1 MKTLN
6 LDGAKVAS
14 ILIILSLFLPYMSY
28 DIGVNGEAVEVTG
41 FEMIEGFF
49 EIFDDISNSD
59 PSLNAVLQE
68 IDQLQEIPV
77 RDDLDIPLRIYILL
91 IGILM
96 FCLSPVLFALSSI
109 IGGYISRKHI
119 PALPKNLGKIHLG
132 FFIIMILMLLIGL
145 DRIPKFLG
153 IGVWLGGLSSIG
165 YIIEIPVDNAVKS
178 TTSVV
183 NISLKRKRI
192 NDPNSDIKDSRYCM
206 NCGSENSIANV
217 VCKSCSV
224 PLKYNRRLK

>member
-14 ILIILSLFLPYMSY
+14 IVIILSLFLPYMSY
-28 DIGVNGEAVEVTG
+28 DIGVNGEDVEVTG
-41 FEMIEGFF
+41 FEIIEDFF

-59 PSLNAVLQE
+59 PSLNVGEPQSTS
-68 IDQLQEIPV
+68 
-77 RDDLDIPLRIYILL
+77 DDLDIPLRIYILL

-119 PALPKNLGKIHLG
+119 PALPKTLGKIHLG